1 MSAAAA
7 PAGSTA
13 TAAAAP
19 DPVRPGGALRL
30 LPSALLVVS
39 GVLLFALEARP
50 EGWAVLVAGVV
61 VAGLVG
67 RRERSS
73 YGRDHLLA
81 ATGLCVMSLVP
92 VTTDISWA
100 HMTTM
105 GAAMVAAVGVPYALS
120 RWAFRDHAITFPV
133 ATGRRWNRFE
143 WWWLA
148 AVVVLGWTALPFYLI
163 TSGVYE
169 NWPAARTADEL
180 GRLFLGTNAL
190 GIWDELF
197 FICTVFTLL
206 RRHHRAWV
214 ANLLQAVLF
223 TAFLYELGF
232 REWGPLLVFPFALIQ
247 GLTFAVTR
255 SLSYVVAVHLTFDA
269 ILFMVLVHAHTREW
283 FPLFLY

>member
-1 MSAAAA
+1 MTTAAAG
-7 PAGSTA
+7 PAE
-13 TAAAAP
+13 AAP
-19 DPVRPGGALRL
+19 DPVRPGGGARL
-30 LPSALLVVS
+30 GASALLVVS

-50 EGWAVLVAGVV
+50 AGWAVLVAGVV
-61 VAGLVG
+61 VAALVG

-81 ATGLCVMSLVP
+81 ALGLGTMSLVP
-92 VTTDISWA
+92 VTTDTSWE

-105 GAAMVAAVGVPYALS
+105 GVAMVVAVGVPYALS
-120 RWAFRDHAITFPV
+120 RWVFRDHAITFPV
-133 ATGRRWNRFE
+133 GTGRRWNRFE

-169 NWPAARTADEL
+169 NWPAARTPGEL

-190 GIWDELF
+190 GVWDELF

-206 RRHHRAWV
+206 RRHHPVWL

-223 TAFLYELGF
+223 TSFLHELGF
-232 REWGPLLVFPFALIQ
+232 REWGPLLVFPFALVQ
-247 GLTFAVTR
+247 GYTFATTR

>member
-1 MSAAAA
+1 MSTTTAAA
-7 PAGSTA
+7 P
-13 TAAAAP
+13 P
-19 DPVRPGGALRL
+19 DPARPGGALRL
-30 LPSALLVVS
+30 VPSVLLVVA
-39 GVLLFALEARP
+39 GVLVFALEQRP
-50 EGWAVLVAGVV
+50 AGWAVLAAALVA
-61 VAGLVG
+61 ALVLG

-73 YGRDHLLA
+73 LGRDHALA
-81 ATGLCVMSLVP
+81 VLGTAVMSLVP

-100 HMTTM
+100 HMTSM
-105 GAAMVAAVGVPYALS
+105 GAAMVVAVGAPYALS
-120 RWAFRDHAITFPV
+120 RWAFRDHAIRFPV
-133 ATGRRWNRFE
+133 ATGRRWSRFE

-148 AVVVLGWTALPFYLI
+148 AVVVLGWTALPFYLV

-169 NWPAARTADEL
+169 NWPAARTGGEL
-180 GRLFLGTNAL
+180 FRLFLGTNAL

-206 RRHHRAWV
+206 RRHHPVWL

-247 GLTFAVTR
+247 GFTFATTR